1 MVGSDGGIGS
11 GNWSPWGSVEK
22 GVARKEE
29 SFGDVVS
36 DDF

>member
-11 GNWSPWGSVEK
+11 ANWSPGGSVEK
-22 GVARKEE
+22 GVARMEE
-29 SFGDVVS
+29 SFEDVVS